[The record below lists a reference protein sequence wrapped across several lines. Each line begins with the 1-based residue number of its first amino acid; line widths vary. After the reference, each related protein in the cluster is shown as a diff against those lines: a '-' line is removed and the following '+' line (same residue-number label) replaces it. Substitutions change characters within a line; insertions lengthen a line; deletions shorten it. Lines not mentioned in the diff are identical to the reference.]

1 MEELIREI
9 ELALISEGQQDTRF
23 QWGEEIRYSPHEV
36 AEILRMHSDELI
48 KLTLGKVVMPND
60 YNRHI

>member
-23 QWGEEIRYSPHEV
+23 QWGEKIRYTPHEV
-36 AEILRMHSDELI
+36 AEILRKHADELI
-48 KLTLGKVVMPND
+48 KLTLRKSGDAK
-60 YNRHI
+60 